1 MNFVYDPK
9 IAAQIAAYVA
19 YVPPVAGTQEI
30 LAKTDP
36 QMAKSPLVF
45 PSDAVLANAHQFDS
59 KALNNQ
65 TYIEQWQKVLG
76 A

>member
-1 MNFVYDPK
+1 
-9 IAAQIAAYVA
+9 
-19 YVPPVAGTQEI
+19 
-30 LAKTDP
+30 
-36 QMAKSPLVF
+36 VF